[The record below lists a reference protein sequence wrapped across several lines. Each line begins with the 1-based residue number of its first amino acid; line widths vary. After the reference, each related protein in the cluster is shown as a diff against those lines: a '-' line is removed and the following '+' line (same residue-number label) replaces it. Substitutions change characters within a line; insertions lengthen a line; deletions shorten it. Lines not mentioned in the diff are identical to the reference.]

1 MFDMKGIAVLSGFV
15 CILGFLDFLYV
26 LLVIGFEYEVV
37 YGFLRIIFG
46 EDNIEEDID
55 YFLEVLFEI
64 VLRLREMSLFY
75 ESVKKGGK
83 WYV

>member
-1 MFDMKGIAVLSGFV
+1 MFDMKGIVVLSGFV

-83 WYV
+83 